1 MYGTAEDVKRLTGI
15 TPERLGLKDDEEL
28 DVLLDVWLRR
38 ITVAINARLTQ
49 GEIKKDDPDYE
60 GVVDVCVRTV
70 AKLVAVAYQ
79 QRQSPIVQI
88 EDFAVDILNT
98 SQVTENLYQ
107 ELRPYQKRRV
117 SVFLSSDDKTTTG

>member
-38 ITVAINARLTQ
+38 ITAAINARLTQ

-117 SVFLSSDDKTTTG
+117 SVFLSSNATG